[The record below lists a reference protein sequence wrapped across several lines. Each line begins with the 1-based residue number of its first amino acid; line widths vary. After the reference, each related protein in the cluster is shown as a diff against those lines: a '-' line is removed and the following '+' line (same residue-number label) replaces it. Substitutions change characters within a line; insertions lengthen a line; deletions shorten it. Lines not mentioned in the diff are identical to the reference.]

1 MIGRGREGGRD
12 GRQKKWR
19 EKRGVRGGLEGGARE
34 REERVEYLK

>member
-1 MIGRGREGGRD
+1 MIWREREGGRD

-19 EKRGVRGGLEGGARE
+19 EKKGVRGGLEGGVRE